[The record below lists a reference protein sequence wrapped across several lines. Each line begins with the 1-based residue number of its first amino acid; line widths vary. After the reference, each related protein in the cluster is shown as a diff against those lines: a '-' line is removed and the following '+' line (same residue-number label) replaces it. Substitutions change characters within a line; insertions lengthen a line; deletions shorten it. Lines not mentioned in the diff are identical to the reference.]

1 MFWRQC
7 GHWLT
12 AAVIVVT
19 GWGLTYG
26 LVEQQRLANATLAQV
41 RFTQEVRSST
51 DALSQRITTYTEFT
65 AGLRDLFLVNPY
77 LRFDQFQQVTSIH
90 NVGENYPEIRSLSF
104 VRRVPQQALPAYAK
118 RMQEQALRTGMAL
131 PAMPS
136 AVREEYFLLEFL
148 WPLDNNQS
156 IWGLDLTEQP
166 NNSPPCW
173 LGGPAASRQF
183 PPLLS

>member
-26 LVEQQRLANATLAQV
+26 LVEQQRQANATLAQV

-65 AGLRDLFLVNPY
+65 AGLRDLFLVNPH

-90 NVGENYPEIRSLSF
+90 NVGEDRKS
-104 VRRVPQQALPAYAK
+104 VV
-118 RMQEQALRTGMAL
+118 
-131 PAMPS
+131 
-136 AVREEYFLLEFL
+136 
-148 WPLDNNQS
+148 
-156 IWGLDLTEQP
+156 
-166 NNSPPCW
+166 
-173 LGGPAASRQF
+173 
-183 PPLLS
+183 

>member
-26 LVEQQRLANATLAQV
+26 LVEQQRQANATLAQV

-51 DALSQRITTYTEFT
+51 DALSQRIAAYTEFT

-90 NVGENYPEIRSLSF
+90 NRRGKLPGNTLFVLCPPGAPAGAARLCQAHAGAGLAHWHGLASHAQRS
-104 VRRVPQQALPAYAK
+104 A
-118 RMQEQALRTGMAL
+118 
-131 PAMPS
+131 
-136 AVREEYFLLEFL
+136 
-148 WPLDNNQS
+148 
-156 IWGLDLTEQP
+156 
-166 NNSPPCW
+166 
-173 LGGPAASRQF
+173 
-183 PPLLS
+183 